1 MKYLAQARLGD
12 GLLRRLLW
20 LPTVCGKA
28 TRALARVDGAS
39 WGQVMTHV
47 QVPLVLPALGV
58 AVALRSVDAFRI
70 FATPLVLVGI
80 EGLPV
85 LTSVAYHYKVDLN
98 DVSAANVTALTL
110 ALGLVLIAV
119 FAFLVLRRHGRMA

>member
-1 MKYLAQARLGD
+1 MGCIESLKYEIILKNVSFSECRDYIRENCAEFRE
-12 GLLRRLLW
+12 
-20 LPTVCGKA
+20 LPIGEKIFDSYV
-28 TRALARVDGAS
+28 V
-39 WGQVMTHV
+39 GQ
-47 QVPLVLPALGV
+47 PP
-58 AVALRSVDAFRI
+58 
-70 FATPLVLVGI
+70 VLVGI